1 MKDRETKGIE
11 NIIRHIELINEYMLV
26 ISDLIEFTMNTMVV
40 DAVTFNLMQIGE
52 ISKNKISNDIKQ
64 KNPHIP
70 WEEIYGFRNRLV
82 HDYASI
88 NQKIVYETIIEDLPL
103 LLNVLKAA
111 INTNNK

>member
-1 MKDRETKGIE
+1 MKDRETRGIE

-52 ISKNKISNDIKQ
+52 VSKNKISNKIKQ
-64 KNPHIP
+64 KNPNIP

-82 HDYASI
+82 HDYESI

-103 LLNVLKAA
+103 LLNVLKET
-111 INTNNK
+111 ISTNKK

>member
-1 MKDRETKGIE
+1 MKDRGTRGIE
-11 NIIRHIELINEYMLV
+11 NIIRHIELINEYILS
-26 ISDLIEFTMNTMVV
+26 ISDLMEFNTNNMVV

-64 KNPHIP
+64 KNPNIP

-82 HDYASI
+82 HDYESI

-103 LLNVLKAA
+103 LLNVLKEA
-111 INTNNK
+111 IIIKNK

>member
-1 MKDRETKGIE
+1 MKDRETRGIE

-52 ISKNKISNDIKQ
+52 VSKKKISNDIKQ
-64 KNPHIP
+64 KNPNIP

-82 HDYASI
+82 HDYERI
-88 NQKIVYETIIEDLPL
+88 NQKIVYDTIIEDLPL
-103 LLNVLKAA
+103 LLDILKEA